1 MMVDKDLYEL
11 LGISQNSSSEEIKKA
26 YRSLALKYH
35 PDRNPEPQATER
47 FKEITA
53 AYGVLIDEK
62 KRREYDTYR
71 NIRQQGGRPT
81 KDQEFRYSS
90 EDIFRDLFRHPVY
103 TSIFQELQ
111 REFSRSGY
119 AFNEEFFRKVFAGQG
134 GRGIFFG
141 GWIFT
146 TNFPSGVKFGKS
158 GQSGSS
164 SSGSADLF
172 GMTEEEKENI
182 PLTLSPALPGLKKI
196 FQDLGGRIKGWLGY
210 TQPSG
215 STALQKSGLDLFYE
229 LNITSEEGRQGI
241 KRTLVFQGWPKSKKF
256 KVTIPAGIHD
266 GTKLR
271 LKEKGKTDSQG
282 RSGDIYLTILIR
294 K

>member
-1 MMVDKDLYEL
+1 MIVDKDLYEL
-11 LGISQNSSSEEIKKA
+11 LGISQKSSSEEIKKA

-35 PDRNPEPQATER
+35 PDRNPAPEATER

-62 KRREYDTYR
+62 KRREYDIYR
-71 NIRQQGGRPT
+71 KIRQQGGRPT

-103 TSIFQELQ
+103 ASIFQELQ

-119 AFNEEFFRKVFAGQG
+119 AFNEDFFRKVFSGQG
-134 GRGIFFG
+134 GQGIFFG
-141 GWIFT
+141 GWIFS
-146 TNFPSGVKFGKS
+146 TNFPSRVKFG
-158 GQSGSS
+158 QSGPSP
-164 SSGSADLF
+164 SGSADLF

-182 PLTLSPALPGLKKI
+182 PLILSPVLPGLKKI
-196 FQDLGGRIKGWLGY
+196 CQELGGRIKGWLGY
-210 TQPSG
+210 PQPSG
-215 STALQKSGLDLFYE
+215 STALQKNDLDLFYE

-241 KRTLVFQGWPKSKKF
+241 KRTLVFQGWTESKKL
-256 KVTIPAGIHD
+256 KVTIPAGIHN

-271 LKEKGKTDSQG
+271 LKGKGKTDSQA
-282 RSGDIYLTILIR
+282 RSGDIYLTILVR
-294 K
+294 E